1 MRNIILLLILC
12 AASFLPN
19 RACAQVILSIDT
31 VSVACNS
38 TGQVVVPMRVKN
50 FSGVGSFQLTLQWDM
65 TKLQFVQTSG
75 LNPALDI
82 SGVDATLDITTF
94 INQGK
99 LVLTWSF
106 VNPNG
111 SGSGL
116 TVPDGTV
123 VFSTTF
129 NYLGGGFGSA
139 IFATGPVPVFVSD
152 PQGGDLPHLA
162 VNGGV
167 SSDDTEDPT
176 ITCPANVVD
185 TSSVPLVINGI
196 APLSVAD
203 NCGAPNVGWAATGS
217 TNDGDQN
224 DPDASGTTFNPGLT
238 TLTYTASDAGG
249 NEATCAFTIDIQ
261 TIVPPG
267 PDTLTIIAQKL
278 TQNCGPTSAAI
289 NITAQHFD
297 NVGALQFSVSWDKQ
311 VLDFESVSTFN
322 ATMGLALSDFNL
334 IQADTGGRLAMV
346 WASPVQGGVSV
357 PDGETLFRINF
368 TPVSTVGATSAVV
381 FGDSPVSRQAFDA
394 LGNDLP
400 SKYTNGSYTR
410 RDNTPPVLTC
420 PANVTV
426 TAPTGQ
432 TSATVNSLAAT
443 VSDNCGG
450 TPTTAFARTGATTG
464 SGSGSA
470 NGTYNIG
477 VTDVRYTA
485 TDASGNTSTCT
496 FQVTVEPD
504 LTDALVLS
512 MDTVL
517 VDCQTVAGQEIIVP
531 VRVSNFQNISGLVFN
546 VQWDPAALS
555 LTDVVNLNPALNLQ
569 LFPQLFQDTASGVFH
584 FFGAP
589 SSVWPTLADGSV
601 FFALK
606 FVAQTAS
613 LTADLD
619 FISVPP
625 SLSIEALDGSGN
637 AIPVQIISGYVSI
650 STDSAPPVFVICP
663 SDTTVDA
670 DPTTCDAVVSL
681 ADPVVTDDCSGVA
694 SVESD
699 FQGATFPIGDTFVT
713 YTATDSTGK
722 SSKCSLTV
730 TVAETASPV
739 FLFCPPGVTVG
750 ADTINCDAVV
760 DIDDP
765 IAFDCSGIQSISS
778 DYQSAVFPAG
788 ITLVTFTA
796 IDNTGRTAACE
807 VEVTVDENTPPRLT
821 SCPSGTIVINAPPSE
836 CSANV
841 NFPDPDAFDCSGI
854 QSLTVVPARNPGG
867 DFTFMG
873 TTTVT
878 FTATD
883 NTGQTS
889 TCSFVVQVR
898 DNQPP
903 IFSPN
908 APCPNSGSF
917 DAPLGACERIVTWP
931 EPIGFDPCD
940 PNNVTVT
947 STHPS
952 GFPFQV
958 GNTLVTYTATDAGGL
973 TATCSFIVTIVDKTP
988 PSIACPSDLTI
999 EPDTATCMA
1008 IAAWDL
1014 PNAADACDNSVAI
1027 SGNINPGENL
1037 PLGVTTVN
1045 YLATDDDGNTAAC
1058 SFVVTVPDSKPVQFF
1073 TCPDNEVVPVTDFN
1087 LTFGCGTDNYF
1098 WDQPQYGGSCD
1109 QTNLTIEAN
1118 FLPGDYLPL
1127 GLSEVVYV
1135 VKSPFGSTD
1144 TCRFTVTV
1152 EDRTA
1157 PIFITFPANI
1167 TVNLPADQCT
1177 APVQW
1182 LQPVF
1187 SDLCQTIADTNAT
1200 HQPGDVFGI
1209 GTETVTYTI
1218 TDAAGNTASNSF
1230 SVTVRDVTAPTL
1242 TNCPPDMTVDAA
1254 GACEKTLTWPTV
1266 TATDFCDSGVEVLPT
1281 SLLTGGTFQAG
1292 LNEFIFEAIDD
1303 AGNRDTC
1310 FVRIMVN
1317 AVLNPGFDNCP
1328 QNFLFFGCESP
1339 PVQWTPPTEVGF
1351 CDGNVTIT
1359 STHNPGDVF
1368 PIGVNTVTYTA
1379 MDISGHS
1386 ALCSF
1391 TVTVSETQPPTF
1403 SCPAG
1408 ATVDVAGNILSDPSN
1423 FLTDAE
1429 PVGDCAGTRLFFEN
1443 PTATDNCTNVSV
1455 VLLGTPASGDAFPI
1469 GTTSLTFRA
1478 TDSADNTTLCVV
1490 EITVSALPAPLA
1502 EADPSA
1508 GCPDDNVFLRVLNPI
1523 PGAKYEWTGPEP
1535 NYPDTTVLMLLLPGN
1550 EGTYTVNYE
1559 INGCKSIADTLT
1571 VTLINKPDAKDDSG
1585 FVIKAGEALDSIN
1598 VIANDIFSLGPDL
1611 VVTLAAPVQGVTYVG
1626 DGIFSFAGTS
1636 EPGTVTFMYQICSK
1650 TCPDLCDKATV
1661 VLTIQDDGCVFI
1673 PNIITPNGDGINDDF
1688 YIPCIDSGQF
1698 SENSLTI
1705 YNQWGDKVYEASPY
1719 VNGSTTGWK
1728 GTLDGKSGKDLPD
1741 GVYYYIFKPSPTAA
1755 VIKGFVEIFR

>member
-12 AASFLPN
+12 AASFLPS
-19 RACAQVILSIDT
+19 RARAQVILSIDT

-75 LNPALDI
+75 LNPAFLPNNNAFASAD
-82 SGVDATLDITTF
+82 STTF
-94 INQGK
+94 IGQGK
-99 LVLTWSF
+99 IVLTWGYA
-106 VNPNG
+106 NQN
-111 SGSGL
+111 GL
-116 TVPDGTV
+116 TLPDGSV

-129 NYLGGGFGSA
+129 NYLGSGFGGAS
-139 IFATGPVPVFVSD
+139 FATGPVPVFVSD

-167 SSDDTEDPT
+167 SSDDIEDPA

-203 NCGAPNVGWAATGS
+203 NCGTPNIGWAATGS

-224 DPDASGTTFNPGLT
+224 DPDASGTSFDPGLT
-238 TLTYTASDAGG
+238 LVTYTASDAGG
-249 NEATCAFTIDIQ
+249 NEATCTFTVDIR
-261 TIVPPG
+261 TIVPPD
-267 PDTLTIIAQKL
+267 PDTLTIIAQKI
-278 TQNCGPTSAAI
+278 TQDCGPTATAI

-311 VLDFESVSTFN
+311 VLDFQSVSTFN
-322 ATMGLALSDFNL
+322 AAMGLALSDFNL
-334 IQADTGGRLAMV
+334 VQADTGGRLAMV
-346 WASPVQGGVSV
+346 WASPVQGGISV
-357 PDGETLFRINF
+357 PDGATLFRINF
-368 TPVSTVGATSAVV
+368 MPSPTLGAASAVV

-394 LGNDLP
+394 QGNDLP
-400 SKYTNGSYTR
+400 SKYTNGSYLR
-410 RDNTPPVLTC
+410 RDATPPVLAC
-420 PANVTV
+420 PANVTA

-432 TSATVNSLAAT
+432 TSATVNGLAAT

-450 TPTTAFARTGATTG
+450 APTLAFAQTGATPG
-464 SGSGSA
+464 SGSGPA
-470 NGTYNIG
+470 NGSYNIG
-477 VTDVRYTA
+477 VTAVRYTA
-485 TDASGNTSTCT
+485 TDASGNTSTCD
-496 FQVTVEPD
+496 FQVTVEQD

-531 VRVSNFQNISGLVFN
+531 VRVGNFQGISGLVFN

-589 SSVWPTLADGSV
+589 SSVWPTLPDGSV

-613 LTADLD
+613 LTSDLD
-619 FISVPP
+619 FISIPP
-625 SLSIEALDGSGN
+625 SLAIEALDGSGN
-637 AIPVQIISGYVSI
+637 AIPVQIVGGYVSV
-650 STDSAPPVFVICP
+650 STDAEPPMFVSCP
-663 SDTTVDA
+663 TSTSVEA
-670 DPTTCDAVVSL
+670 DPSTCDAVVSL
-681 ADPVVTDDCSGVA
+681 ADPTVTDDCSGVA
-694 SVESD
+694 SVVSD
-699 FQGATFPIGDTFVT
+699 FQGATFPIGDTQVT

-722 SSKCSLTV
+722 TAQCSLTV
-730 TVAETASPV
+730 TVADTASPV
-739 FLFCPPGVTVG
+739 FLSCPEDVTVS
-750 ADTINCDAVV
+750 ADIFTCEGVV
-760 DIDDP
+760 MLDEP
-765 IAFDCSGIQSISS
+765 IAFDCSGVQSISS
-778 DYQSAVFPAG
+778 DFQGSVFPAG
-788 ITLVTFTA
+788 VQLVTYTA
-796 IDNTGRTAACE
+796 IDNTGRTSACQ
-807 VEVTVDENTPPRLT
+807 VEVTVNENTPPRLT
-821 SCPSGTIVINAPPSE
+821 ACPTGTITINAPPSE

-841 NFPDPDAFDCSGI
+841 NFPNPDAFDCSGI

-867 DFTFMG
+867 DFTFSG

-917 DAPLGACERIVTWP
+917 DAPLGACQRIVTWP
-931 EPIGFDPCD
+931 PVAGFDPCD

-952 GFPFQV
+952 GFSFQV
-958 GNTLVTYTATDAGGL
+958 GATLVTYTVTDAGGL
-973 TATCSFIVTIVDKTP
+973 TATCAFTVTIVDKTP
-988 PSIACPSDLTI
+988 PNIACPSDLTI
-999 EPDTATCMA
+999 NPDTATCMA

-1027 SGNINPGENL
+1027 SGNINPGEML

-1058 SFVVTVPDSKPVQFF
+1058 SFAVTVPDSKPVEFS
-1073 TCPDNEVVPVTDFN
+1073 TCPNDTVAPVTDFN
-1087 LTFGCGTDNYF
+1087 LTFGCGTDNFF
-1098 WDQPQYGGSCD
+1098 WEQPQYGGTCD
-1109 QTNLTIEAN
+1109 QTNLTFEAN

-1127 GLSEVVYV
+1127 GATEVLYV

-1144 TCRFTVTV
+1144 TCRFTVRV

-1157 PIFITFPANI
+1157 PIFITFPADI
-1167 TVNLPADQCT
+1167 TVNLPANQCT

-1182 LQPVF
+1182 THPVF

-1200 HQPGDVFGI
+1200 HQPGDVFEI
-1209 GTETVTYTI
+1209 GVETVSYTI
-1218 TDAAGNTASNSF
+1218 TDASGNTASRTF
-1230 SVTVRDVTAPTL
+1230 TVTVRDVTPPTL
-1242 TNCPPDMTVDAA
+1242 LNCPPDMTVDAA
-1254 GACEKTLTWPTV
+1254 GACEKEVTWPTV
-1266 TATDFCDSGVEVLPT
+1266 TATDACGNAEVFPA

-1292 LNEFIFEAIDD
+1292 LNEFIFEAIDESD
-1303 AGNRDTC
+1303 NRDTC

-1317 AVLNPGFDNCP
+1317 AVLNPGFTGCP

-1368 PIGVNTVTYTA
+1368 PIGVNTVTYVA
-1379 MDISGHS
+1379 MDMSGHS

-1391 TVTVSETQPPTF
+1391 TVTVSETQPPAF

-1429 PVGDCAGTRLFFEN
+1429 PVGDCAGTRLFFQN
-1443 PTATDNCTNVSV
+1443 PSATDNCTNVSV
-1455 VLLGTPASGDAFPI
+1455 VLLPGAPVSGDAFPL

-1478 TDSADNTTLCVV
+1478 TDAADNTTICVV
-1490 EITVSALPAPLA
+1490 EVTVSALPAPLA

-1508 GCPDDNVFLRVLNPI
+1508 GCPDDNVFLRVLNPV

-1535 NYPDTTVLMLLLPGN
+1535 SYPDTTVLLLLLPGN

-1559 INGCKSIADTLT
+1559 VNGCKSTADTLT

-1585 FVIKAGEALDSIN
+1585 LVIKAGEALDSIN
-1598 VIANDIFSLGPDL
+1598 VIANDIFSLGSDL

-1650 TCPDLCDKATV
+1650 ICPDLCDQATV

-1688 YIPCIDSGQF
+1688 YIPCLDSGQF
-1698 SENSLTI
+1698 GENSLTI

-1728 GTLDGKSGKDLPD
+1728 GTLDGKSDRGLPD